1 MQSSQDRLQHYSD
14 MAITTIL
21 PLKRVFHLTFAG
33 VVQGFVELI
42 NFWLIGSTG

>member
-1 MQSSQDRLQHYSD
+1 MQSSQDRPQYYSD

-21 PLKRVFHLTFAG
+21 MLKRVFHLTLR

>member
-1 MQSSQDRLQHYSD
+1 MQSSQDRPQYYSD

-21 PLKRVFHLTFAG
+21 LLKRVFHLTLR

-42 NFWLIGSTG
+42 IFWLIGSTG